1 MYMIVEM
8 NNTNPVKLVHITK
21 TSRKFVFLISV
32 ANSEASSFIS
42 ITYTNANKDRLI
54 CLICDID

>member
-21 TSRKFVFLISV
+21 TSKKFFFISV

-42 ITYTNANKDRLI
+42 ITYANANKDRLI